1 MPITIPKPIL
11 LMPKVPSVV
20 VVGLLAAQFL
30 LFQIGHSPEPKCTL
44 KVEIPY
50 YSTSLKETRNID
62 AIKLNITSTCNV
74 PQKYTE
80 IDSTIQKIDGSSQM
94 TAYDFGS
101 VRQRS
106 LKNYPEV
113 AEFRNLYA
121 PCHLGISVPYSGLA
135 KGFVYLKNGEKY
147 PVEGSSGEFKAAK
160 CAIGAQ

>member
-11 LMPKVPSVV
+11 LMPKVPSVM
-20 VVGLLAAQFL
+20 VVGLLVAQFL
-30 LFQIGHSPEPKCTL
+30 FFQIGNGPEPKCIL
-44 KVEIPY
+44 KVERPH

-80 IDSTIQKIDGSSQM
+80 IDSTIQKIGGNRQVM
-94 TAYDFGS
+94 AYDFGT
-101 VRQRS
+101 VRRRP
-106 LKNYPEV
+106 LKNHPEV

-147 PVEGSSGEFKAAK
+147 PVEGSPGEFKAAK

>member
-11 LMPKVPSVV
+11 LMPKVPSVM
-20 VVGLLAAQFL
+20 VVGLLVAQFL
-30 LFQIGHSPEPKCTL
+30 FFQIGNGPEPKCIL
-44 KVEIPY
+44 KVERPH

-62 AIKLNITSTCNV
+62 TIKLNITSTCNV
-74 PQKYTE
+74 PQIYTE
-80 IDSTIQKIDGSSQM
+80 IDSTIQKIGGNRQVM
-94 TAYDFGS
+94 AYDFGT
-101 VRQRS
+101 VRRRP
-106 LKNYPEV
+106 LKNHPEV

-147 PVEGSSGEFKAAK
+147 PVQGSSGEFKAEK